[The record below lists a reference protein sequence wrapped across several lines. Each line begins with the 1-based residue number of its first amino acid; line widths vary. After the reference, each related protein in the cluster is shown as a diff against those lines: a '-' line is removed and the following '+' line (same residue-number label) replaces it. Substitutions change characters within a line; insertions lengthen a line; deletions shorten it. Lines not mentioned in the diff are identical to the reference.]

1 MELFY
6 RLGLDTGLV
15 ILILSSII
23 IGSLLISNFWIG
35 LIGLQSLSVVSIKT
49 LGFFAVI
56 FMVIPSFFPVFI
68 SSYLYGN
75 LAHNL
80 NHEFNYADTALVSAF
95 CFFGIFV
102 FMGRDTISWEIE
114 SIDTSLT
121 PAVIITL
128 LVMSGL
134 ILSCYLNV
142 NSG

>member
-49 LGFFAVI
+49 LGFFAVM
-56 FMVIPSFFPVFI
+56 FMVVPSFCLVFI

-75 LAHNL
+75 IAHNL
-80 NHEFNYADTALVSAF
+80 NHKFSYLDAALVSIC
-95 CFFGIFV
+95 CFSSMFFYI
-102 FMGRDTISWEIE
+102 GRDTFSWDIE
-114 SIDTSLT
+114 SIDKSLT
-121 PAVIITL
+121 PAIIITL

-142 NSG
+142 NSD

>member
-23 IGSLLISNFWIG
+23 ISSLLISNFWIG
-35 LIGLQSLSVVSIKT
+35 LIGLQSLSVLSIKT
-49 LGFFAVI
+49 LGFFVVI
-56 FMVIPSFFPVFI
+56 FMVVPSFCPVFI

-75 LAHNL
+75 TAHKF
-80 NHEFNYADTALVSAF
+80 NHDFSYSDAALVSTC
-95 CFFGIFV
+95 CFFSIFI
-102 FMGRDTISWEIE
+102 FMGRNTISWEIE
-114 SIDTSLT
+114 SIDKSLT

>member
-15 ILILSSII
+15 ILILSSIL

-49 LGFFAVI
+49 LGLFAVM
-56 FMVIPSFFPVFI
+56 FMVVPSFCPVLI

-75 LAHNL
+75 IAHNL
-80 NHEFNYADTALVSAF
+80 NHEFSYLDAALVSIC
-95 CFFGIFV
+95 CFFSIFI
-102 FMGRDTISWEIE
+102 FIGRDTFSWDIE
-114 SIDTSLT
+114 SIDKSLT

-128 LVMSGL
+128 LVISGL
-134 ILSCYLNV
+134 ILSCHLNI

>member
-15 ILILSSII
+15 ILIMSSII
-23 IGSLLISNFWIG
+23 FGSLLISNFWIG
-35 LIGLQSLSVVSIKT
+35 LIGLQSLSFASIKT
-49 LGFFAVI
+49 LGFFAI
-56 FMVIPSFFPVFI
+56 LFMVVPSFCPVFI

-75 LAHNL
+75 IAHKL
-80 NHEFNYADTALVSAF
+80 NHEFSYSDAALVSTC
-95 CFFGIFV
+95 CFLSIFI
-102 FMGRDTISWEIE
+102 FIGRDTFSSDIE
-114 SIDTSLT
+114 SIDKSLT

-134 ILSCYLNV
+134 ILSCYLNT